1 MDKVDISIPAPRM
14 RWATVPYRDVLN
26 TPGIARAHDMQR
38 LMSYGIGIALSLI
51 IRFPGWRTLG
61 VLTIA
66 TSLFLFTLWRLLRSR
81 VVAAYPLA
89 HGDLL
94 LAGTAIAFATASAA
108 ITIPAVA
115 FIAVAIFAT
124 FRAPLG
130 IAIFSSALTGLP
142 PIVVALA
149 MDSST
154 GLDTTYVA
162 MLVLIAI
169 ALVLAAII
177 LIVFGTQARQLGHQL
192 QRRESQ
198 LEAVLD
204 VTPVVL
210 AVVDRDSVLTTLAGS
225 IDIWDELSG
234 EQLAAD
240 SPLADFIAAA
250 HDGAHA
256 TADISMGERAFSVTC
271 DPGHGGVLLTVY
283 EVTERTIA
291 RLRLEEVVR
300 SKDQFIAAVS
310 HELRTPLASVVGFS
324 ELIRE
329 QMSRDDPLDPMMM
342 EVTDQS
348 AEMAAIIDD
357 LLIAARAS
365 FESVPTEPRDINL
378 AAEAAAVIETMGS
391 RLLSPPE
398 RELEATMAYAD
409 PIRVR
414 QIIRNLLTNADRYGG
429 ERVVV
434 SSSIESDDAV
444 LVVRDTGEPLPPER
458 RERIFEPYESSG
470 PVRGQPAAIGLG
482 LAVSRTLAE
491 LMGGTIAYD
500 HDGEWSLF
508 ELRLPRQ
515 RLDSAPA
522 GAEESLARPNA

>member
-1 MDKVDISIPAPRM
+1 M
-14 RWATVPYRDVLN
+14 PYRDVLN
-26 TPGIARAHDMQR
+26 APGIARAHDLQR
-38 LMSYGIGIALSLI
+38 LISYGIGVAVTLI
-51 IRFPGWRTLG
+51 VRFPGWRAPA
-61 VLTIA
+61 VLAIA
-66 TSLFLFTLWRLLRSR
+66 TSLFLFALWRVLKGR
-81 VVAAYPLA
+81 VVPAYPLA

-108 ITIPAVA
+108 ITIPAVV
-115 FIAVAIFAT
+115 FIALAIFAT
-124 FRAPLG
+124 FAAPPRMAVL
-130 IAIFSSALTGLP
+130 SSALSGLP
-142 PIVVALA
+142 PIAIA
-149 MDSST
+149 ITMDSSP

-177 LIVFGTQARQLGHQL
+177 LVFFGVQARQLRHQL

-210 AVVDRDSVLTTLAGS
+210 AVVDHEGILTTLAGS

-234 EQLAAD
+234 QQLAAD
-240 SPLADFIAAA
+240 SPLANFVAAA
-250 HDGAHA
+250 KDGTRA
-256 TADISMGERAFSVTC
+256 TADISMGDRAFSVTC
-271 DPGHGGVLLTVY
+271 DPGHSGVLLTVY
-283 EVTERTIA
+283 EVTERTVA

-365 FESVPTEPRDINL
+365 FESVPTEPRDINI
-378 AAEAAAVIETMGS
+378 AAEATAVIETMGS

-398 RELEATMAYAD
+398 RELEDAMAYAD

-429 ERVVV
+429 DRVVV
-434 SSSIESDDAV
+434 ASSIEGDDAL
-444 LVVRDTGEPLPPER
+444 LVVRDTGEPLPTDR

-491 LMGGTIAYD
+491 LMGGSIAYE

-515 RLDSAPA
+515 RHDSPSAAA
-522 GAEESLARPNA
+522 GESFSGTTA